1 MKKKQIKEIIKK
13 VISEMSAT
21 GGGGAGASFSPG
33 AGEQY
38 ATPFAFNPNKKAKG
52 TAHNYYLK
60 LGYKPVN
67 KEQMRKQA
75 KGMEYKDLWKENGNI

>member
-1 MKKKQIKEIIKK
+1 MNKRQIKEIIRK

-21 GGGGAGASFSPG
+21 GGGTAGASFSAG

-38 ATPFAFNPNKKAKG
+38 ATPFAFNSNKKAKG
-52 TAHNYYLK
+52 TSRNYYLK
-60 LGYKPVN
+60 LGYKLVN

-75 KGMEYKDLWKENGNI
+75 KGMEYKDLWT